1 MFSISN
7 YFFLLNFQQ
16 QQNFISF
23 QKYVWAMVG
32 YLFFQQRE
40 QQQHKLK
47 TCDDCKNSNNF
58 CWNGEDLC
66 CSFSLAHKFSSAL
79 NSSHQ

>member
-1 MFSISN
+1 
-7 YFFLLNFQQ
+7 
-16 QQNFISF
+16 
-23 QKYVWAMVG
+23 MVG

-58 CWNGEDLC
+58 C
-66 CSFSLAHKFSSAL
+66 
-79 NSSHQ
+79 